1 MTKPNWKRIFTALS
15 VFFAV
20 IAGLIFISA
29 SIIIIKYDAEN
40 QLISLFDEMDEDD
53 YGYYDEEYAEEDYQ
67 DYCSVMG
74 IMLNGELTT
83 YNMITGDESEEL
95 VPMSSSADD
104 IIWAINDA
112 ENSSSVSAII
122 LEINSYGGSAVAGEE
137 IANAFKKAT
146 KPTVA
151 VIRDGAASSAY
162 LAATGAD
169 YIFASPLSDV
179 GSIGITASY
188 LDYTKQNE
196 EQGITYIELNS
207 GKFKDT
213 GDPDKIITE
222 EEKALWQ
229 RDIDI
234 MYRYF
239 IDQVAQNRELEVG
252 KVTQLADG
260 STVLGQMA
268 LDNGLI
274 DALGSHDEA
283 IQYFID
289 KKIISNKQDICWY

>member
-1 MTKPNWKRIFTALS
+1 MTKLNWKRIFIALS

-53 YGYYDEEYAEEDYQ
+53 YGYYDEEYVEEDYQ

-83 YNMITGDESEEL
+83 YAMITGDESEEL
-95 VPMSSSADD
+95 VSISTSADD
-104 IIWAINDA
+104 ILWAINDA
-112 ENSSSVSAII
+112 EKSSSVSAII
-122 LEINSYGGSAVAGEE
+122 LEISSYGGSAVAGEE
-137 IANAFKKAT
+137 IANALKKAT
-146 KPTVA
+146 KPTVV

-169 YIFASPLSDV
+169 YIIASPLSDV
-179 GSIGITASY
+179 GSIGITASH
-188 LDYTKQNE
+188 LNYTKQNE

-239 IDQVAQNRELEVG
+239 IDQVAQNRGLEVD

-274 DALGSHDEA
+274 DTLGSHDEA
-283 IQYFID
+283 IKYLID
-289 KKIISNKQDICWY
+289 KKAITNEQDICWY